1 MDQIDELLKIQQD
14 TYRSA
19 SLQAELYTLQK
30 LVMHL
35 KGEIDRVQKSIDETP
50 VGKIIAPFIPNLA
63 SGGIVTRP
71 TLAMI
76 GEGGEPEAVIPLSKM
91 GGMGTMNITVN
102 MPAGADGNDVVQALE
117 DYVRRNGSIPVAV
130 NNLVR
135 K

>member
-1 MDQIDELLKIQQD
+1 MDKPFGQIDELLKIQQD

-50 VGKIIAPFIPNLA
+50 VGKI
-63 SGGIVTRP
+63 
-71 TLAMI
+71 M
-76 GEGGEPEAVIPLSKM
+76 KK
-91 GGMGTMNITVN
+91 
-102 MPAGADGNDVVQALE
+102 AGV
-117 DYVRRNGSIPVAV
+117 
-130 NNLVR
+130 

>member
-1 MDQIDELLKIQQD
+1 MDKPFGQIDELLKIQQD

-50 VGKIIAPFIPNLA
+50 VGKIMKN
-63 SGGIVTRP
+63 
-71 TLAMI
+71 
-76 GEGGEPEAVIPLSKM
+76 
-91 GGMGTMNITVN
+91 
-102 MPAGADGNDVVQALE
+102 AGV
-117 DYVRRNGSIPVAV
+117 
-130 NNLVR
+130 